1 MKWHQFEASAAL
13 KELKSGLATGLSDPE
28 IERLT
33 ALHGRNELIV
43 TAVKNPWLILWDQFT
58 SLMAVILILAAVVS
72 ALLADYADAIAIT
85 AIVIINAIIGFSHEF
100 RAEKAIAALK
110 QLAVPLVRVRR
121 NGVVQELPSFS
132 LVPGDIVL
140 LEAGNVVSADCRLLE
155 VADLQAQESALT
167 GESASIRKTTAALS
181 GADVQIGDRLNMVFM
196 GTFIVAG
203 RGQAVVTGTGMNT
216 ELGQIATMIQKVDS
230 EETPLQ
236 RRLGQLGKRL
246 ALLALLLVALIFTIG
261 LLRGEELRLMLL
273 TAVSIGVAA
282 IPEGLPTVVMIAL
295 ALGAQRMLARNAL
308 VRKLPAVETL
318 GSVTVI
324 CSDKTGTLTQNRMK
338 VATIQ
343 LADKRVDLAQ
353 NSNQAKSEPGMG
365 ILLAGCALCNDAVVP
380 KESDASP
387 VPLGDPTETALAVVA
402 SEFGLWKSDLDR
414 SFPRIGE
421 IPFTSER
428 KRMTTVH
435 QIPSTEAGVPELT
448 QICKDAGAPCI
459 ALTKGAADVL
469 LGISDSIWVN
479 AKIEPLNDEWRS
491 RISTNCNAMAQDGMR
506 VLGHAFRP
514 LLEVPTDWSHALLE
528 QKLTFI
534 GSTGIIDPPR
544 IEVSAAVATCKAAGI
559 RTVMITGDHPL
570 TAQSIANQL
579 GISGSGRI
587 LTGTD
592 LDPMTDESL
601 EQLSDE
607 TAVYARVSPQH
618 KLKIIQSLQRRGH
631 IVAMTGDGV
640 NDAPALKKADIGVAM
655 GVVGTDVAKE
665 AADMVLLDDN
675 FATIVA
681 AVEEGRVIYDNIR
694 KFAKY
699 ILTTNSAEIWVM
711 LLAPI
716 LGMPIP
722 LLPLQILWMNLITD
736 GFPAL
741 ALGVEPAERDIMLHP
756 PHPPT
761 ESLFSRGLGRHVLL
775 VGLLMGLISLSVGY
789 FYWQSNH
796 SNWRTVLF
804 TTLTLSQMAHVLAIR
819 SERQSLFQ
827 IGILSNKYLVAALS
841 LTAVL
846 QLGLIYLPFL
856 QSVFSTSF
864 LPAWDLGIAIA
875 ASSIIFWIVELEK
888 WVQRR
893 NAKQVNASVRIM
905 E

>member
-1 MKWHQFEASAAL
+1 MKWHQFEAAAVL
-13 KELKSGLATGLSDPE
+13 RELNSGLTTGLSDAE
-28 IERLT
+28 IERRIKQY
-33 ALHGRNELIV
+33 GRNELIV
-43 TAVKNPWLILWDQFT
+43 NAVKNPWLILWEQFT

-72 ALLADYADAIAIT
+72 AILADYADALAIS

-110 QLAVPLVRVRR
+110 KLAVPLVRVRR
-121 NGVVQELPSFS
+121 NGLVQELPSYH

-140 LEAGNVVSADCRLLE
+140 LEAGNVVAADCRLLE

-167 GESASIRKTTAALS
+167 GESASIKKTTAALS
-181 GADVQIGDRLNMVFM
+181 GSDVQIGDRLNMVFM

-203 RGQAVVTGTGMNT
+203 LGQAVVTGTGMNT
-216 ELGQIATMIQKVDS
+216 ELGQIATMIQKVDR

-246 ALLALLLVALIFTIG
+246 AVLALLLVALIFTVG

-295 ALGAQRMLARNAL
+295 ALGAQRMLTRKAL

-338 VATIQ
+338 VAAIQ
-343 LADKRVDLAQ
+343 LVDRRIDLDQ
-353 NSNQAKSEPGMG
+353 NSNQAKSDQRNQPGMG
-365 ILLAGCALCNDAVVP
+365 ILLAGCALCNDAFVP
-380 KESDASP
+380 KNSDAAS

-402 SEFGLWKSDLDR
+402 SEFGVWKSDLDS
-414 SFPRIGE
+414 SFPRIGA
-421 IPFTSER
+421 IQFTSER
-428 KRMTTVH
+428 KCMTTVH
-435 QIPSTEAGVPELT
+435 QVPLTEAGVPELT
-448 QICKDAGAPCI
+448 QICKDAGALCI

-469 LGISDSIWVN
+469 LDISDSIWIN
-479 AKIEPLNDEWRS
+479 ARIEPLNDDWRS

-514 LLEVPTDWSHALLE
+514 LLEVPTDWNPTLLE

-587 LTGTD
+587 LAGTD
-592 LDPMTDESL
+592 LGPMTDESL
-601 EQLSDE
+601 ERLSDE

-694 KFAKY
+694 KVHF
-699 ILTTNSAEIWVM
+699 
-711 LLAPI
+711 
-716 LGMPIP
+716 
-722 LLPLQILWMNLITD
+722 D
-736 GFPAL
+736 
-741 ALGVEPAERDIMLHP
+741 
-756 PHPPT
+756 
-761 ESLFSRGLGRHVLL
+761 
-775 VGLLMGLISLSVGY
+775 
-789 FYWQSNH
+789 
-796 SNWRTVLF
+796 
-804 TTLTLSQMAHVLAIR
+804 
-819 SERQSLFQ
+819 
-827 IGILSNKYLVAALS
+827 NK
-841 LTAVL
+841 
-846 QLGLIYLPFL
+846 F
-856 QSVFSTSF
+856 
-864 LPAWDLGIAIA
+864 
-875 ASSIIFWIVELEK
+875 
-888 WVQRR
+888 RR
-893 NAKQVNASVRIM
+893 NMGDVTRSSAWNAHPFAATPNPVD
-905 E
+905 EPDH

>member
-1 MKWHQFEASAAL
+1 MKWHQFEASAVL
-13 KELKSGLATGLSDPE
+13 KELNSGLAAGLSDPE

-33 ALHGRNELIV
+33 AQYGRNELIA
-43 TAVKNPWLILWDQFT
+43 TAVKNPWLILWEQFT
-58 SLMAVILILAAVVS
+58 SLMAVILILAAMVS

-85 AIVIINAIIGFSHEF
+85 AIIIINAIIGFSHEF

-110 QLAVPLVRVRR
+110 KLAVPSVRVRR
-121 NGVVQELPSFS
+121 NGVVQELPSFN

-140 LEAGNVVSADCRLLE
+140 LEAGNVVGADCRLLE

-181 GADVQIGDRLNMVFM
+181 GDDVQIGDRLNMVFM

-216 ELGQIATMIQKVDS
+216 ELGQIATMIQKVDR

-246 ALLALLLVALIFTIG
+246 AIVALLLVVLIFAIG

-308 VRKLPAVETL
+308 IRKLPAVETL

-343 LADKRVDLAQ
+343 LAEQKIEIDQ
-353 NSNQAKSEPGMG
+353 NSSQAKSDQSKQPGMG

-380 KESDASP
+380 KESDAAK

-402 SEFGLWKSDLDR
+402 SEFGLWKWDLDR

-435 QIPSTEAGVPELT
+435 QVPSTEAGVPELT

-459 ALTKGAADVL
+459 ALTKGATDLL

-491 RISTNCNAMAQDGMR
+491 RISTDCNAMAQDGMR

-514 LLEVPTDWSHALLE
+514 LLEVPTDWNHTVLE
-528 QKLTFI
+528 QKLTYI

-579 GISGSGRI
+579 GISSSGRI

-592 LDPMTDESL
+592 LDPMTDEAL

-618 KLKIIQSLQRRGH
+618 KLKIIQSLQNRGH

-655 GVVGTDVAKE
+655 GVMGTDVAKE

-694 KFAKY
+694 KFVKFM
-699 ILTTNSAEIWVM
+699 LTTNSAEIWVM
-711 LLAPI
+711 LLAPV

-741 ALGVEPAERDIMLHP
+741 ALGVEPAERDTMLQP

-775 VGLLMGLISLSVGY
+775 VGLLMGLVSLSIGY
-789 FYWQSNH
+789 YYWQSNH
-796 SNWRTVLF
+796 PNWRTILF

-827 IGILSNKYLVAALS
+827 IGILSNKYLLAALL

-846 QLGLIYLPFL
+846 QMGLIYVPFL

-864 LPAWDLGIAIA
+864 LPAWDLGIAVA
-875 ASSIIFWIVELEK
+875 ASSIIFWIVEMEK

-893 NAKQVNASVRIM
+893 KSP
-905 E
+905 

>member
-1 MKWHQFEASAAL
+1 MKWHQFEASVVL
-13 KELKSGLATGLSDPE
+13 KELNSELTAGLSDAE
-28 IERLT
+28 IERRIT
-33 ALHGRNELIV
+33 QYGRNELIV
-43 TAVKNPWLILWDQFT
+43 TAVKNPWLILWEQFT
-58 SLMAVILILAAVVS
+58 SLMAVILILAAAVS
-72 ALLADYADAIAIT
+72 ALLSDYPDAIAIS

-121 NGVVQELPSFS
+121 NGVVQELPSFN
-132 LVPGDIVL
+132 LVPGDIVF
-140 LEAGNVVSADCRLLE
+140 LEAGNVVAGDCRLLE

-216 ELGQIATMIQKVDS
+216 ELGQIARMIQKVDR

-246 ALLALLLVALIFTIG
+246 AVVALLLVAVIFTVG
-261 LLRGEELRLMLL
+261 LLRGENLRLMLL

-295 ALGAQRMLARNAL
+295 ALGAQRMLARKAL

-343 LADKRVDLAQ
+343 LADRRIDLTQ
-353 NSNQAKSEPGMG
+353 NSDRSKSDQSKQPGMG

-380 KESDASP
+380 KEGDAAKA
-387 VPLGDPTETALAVVA
+387 PLGDPTETALAVVA
-402 SEFGLWKSDLDR
+402 SEFGLWKSDLDS

-421 IPFTSER
+421 IQFTSER

-435 QIPSTEAGVPELT
+435 QVPSTEAGVPELT

-469 LGISDSIWVN
+469 LEISDSIWVN
-479 AKIEPLNDEWRS
+479 SKIEPLNEEWRS
-491 RISTNCNAMAQDGMR
+491 RIITNLNAMAQDGMR

-514 LLEVPTDWSHALLE
+514 LLEVPTDWNHTVLE

-559 RTVMITGDHPL
+559 RTIMITGDHPL
-570 TAQSIANQL
+570 TAQSIASQL
-579 GISGSGRI
+579 GITGSGRI

-618 KLKIIQSLQRRGH
+618 KLKIIQSLQNRGH

-655 GVVGTDVAKE
+655 GVIGTDVAKE

-694 KFAKY
+694 KFVKY

-711 LLAPI
+711 LLAPL

-741 ALGVEPAERDIMLHP
+741 ALGVEPAERDTMLHP
-756 PHPPT
+756 PHPPS

-775 VGLLMGLISLSVGY
+775 VGLLMGLLSLSLGY
-789 FYWQSNH
+789 YYWQSNQ
-796 SNWRTVLF
+796 SNWRTILF
-804 TTLTLSQMAHVLAIR
+804 TTLTLSQMTHALAIR

-827 IGILSNKYLVAALS
+827 IGLLSNKYLLVALL
-841 LTAVL
+841 LTVIL
-846 QLGLIYLPFL
+846 QLGLIYVPFL

-864 LPAWDLGIAIA
+864 LSAWDLSLVVA
-875 ASSIIFWIVELEK
+875 ASSIIFWIVEMEK

-893 NAKQVNASVRIM
+893 KSP
-905 E
+905 